1 MMDKIQRAHIFSSFD
16 ALKGFRELL
25 KEKERIVVPKRIL
38 SEDDLEILDKKIH
51 QIEKGMI
58 ITVIYFDNGDYIKKT
73 GIVSKIR
80 LEERYIQIIKTK
92 ILLKNIVDIQY
103 DDLKNIDYYNF

>member
-51 QIEKGMI
+51 QIEKGMS
-58 ITVIYFDNGDYIKKT
+58 ITIIYFDNGDYIKKT
-73 GIVSKIR
+73 GIISKIR

-92 ILLKNIVDIQY
+92 IFLKNIVDIKY
-103 DDLKNIDYYNF
+103 EKSENIDYYNY